1 MPPTMRQRVQTRLTS
16 NIAIARDLARKRGRS
31 FDESLRLYKL
41 VARIQ
46 ADTAALSQTIP
57 DDLIKFVA

>member
-1 MPPTMRQRVQTRLTS
+1 MPPTMRHRVQARLTS
-16 NIAIARDLARKRGRS
+16 NIAIARDLASKRGRS
-31 FDESLRLYKL
+31 FEETLRLYKL

-57 DDLIKFVA
+57 DDLTKFVA

>member
-1 MPPTMRQRVQTRLTS
+1 MPPTMRQRVQVRLTS
-16 NIAIARDLARKRGRS
+16 NVAIARDLACKRGRS
-31 FDESLRLYKL
+31 FEETLRLYKL

-46 ADTAALSQTIP
+46 ADTAALNQTIP

>member
-1 MPPTMRQRVQTRLTS
+1 MPPTMRQRVQARLIS
-16 NIAIARDLARKRGRS
+16 NIAIARDLAGKRGRS
-31 FDESLRLYKL
+31 FEESLRLYKL

-46 ADTAALSQTIP
+46 ADTAALNQTIP